1 MMLKN
6 FCLASFNQVKGITA
20 AIATVGL
27 LAPSLSLI
35 ATTPAVAQT
44 MSLAPDNLPRSVMGT
59 AGGRTA
65 IPGAIVPG
73 GRGTPSASCLGFAS
87 ASPDHEFQFSDAPGR
102 LTFTV
107 DSFGPS
113 VDTTLAIKT
122 PDGSW
127 LCGDDISST
136 DKDATIT
143 VTGAAAGN
151 YQVWVGTFDGS
162 YEDYELR
169 LN

>member
-1 MMLKN
+1 MLKN
-6 FCLASFNQVKGITA
+6 FCLARFNQFKGITA

-27 LAPSLSLI
+27 IVPSLSLI
-35 ATTPAVAQT
+35 ASTTAVAQT

-122 PDGSW
+122 PDGHW

-143 VTGAAAGN
+143 VTGAAAGK
-151 YQVWVGTFDGS
+151 YQVWVGTFDGN